1 MNKNLFKICF
11 VAALL
16 ISAGSAYA
24 SGTSISGTTIIGGG
38 TFSPSNKVII
48 GCASLATEYSAQ
60 AKHNAGDRIIGF
72 NNKDPKMYWS
82 QGVVGST
89 VTTPTDTAADHTAS
103 GWTSL

>member
-24 SGTSISGTTIIGGG
+24 SGTNIPGTTIIGGG
-38 TFSPSNKVII
+38 TFSPSNKVNI
-48 GCASLATEYSAQ
+48 GVASDGVNYCAEG
-60 AKHNAGDRIIGF
+60 KHSAGDRIIGF
-72 NNKDPKMYWS
+72 NNRDPRMYWS
-82 QGVVGST
+82 AGVVGASASTPT
-89 VTTPTDTAADHTAS
+89 VTTADHTAA